1 MKTHIQSGDFTKLA
15 DVYSQY
21 RPGYSPVVA
30 RGLFRYV
37 DIEQEYFTAADIGA
51 GTGIWSKYIIER
63 NISCICVEPNEAMR
77 KAGVEYTRAYGNVT
91 WKSGSAEDTGLAD
104 HSVNWVT
111 MASSFH
117 WVDTEAGLREFRR
130 ILKPG
135 GYFTALWN
143 PRNIEGHAF
152 HEEIEQ
158 MIYNMVPD
166 LKRRSFGSK
175 EHIEN
180 MNAVL
185 TSTEDFTDVLFMEA
199 PYTINRTPEE
209 YIGAWRSVNDIQAQ
223 AGPEKFE
230 KIIDMISDR
239 IKHMTFIP
247 VPYIVR
253 AWTAKAVE

>member
-1 MKTHIQSGDFTKLA
+1 MKAHIQSGDFTKLA
-15 DVYSQY
+15 YDYSKY

-30 RGLFRYV
+30 KGLFRYV
-37 DIEQEYFTAADIGA
+37 NIRQENFTVADVGA
-51 GTGIWSKYIIER
+51 GTGIWSKYIIGQ
-63 NISCICVEPNEAMR
+63 NIPCICVEPNEAMR
-77 KAGVEYTRAYGNVT
+77 KAGVEYTSAYANVT
-91 WKSGSAEDTGLAD
+91 WQSGSAEDTGLAD
-104 HSVNWVT
+104 RSVNWVT
-111 MASSFH
+111 MASLFH
-117 WVDTEAGLREFRR
+117 WVNTEVALREFNR

-166 LKRRSFGSK
+166 LKRKSSGSK
-175 EHIEN
+175 EHIED
-180 MNAVL
+180 MNEIL
-185 TSTEDFTDVLFMEA
+185 TSTGDFTDVLFMEA

-230 KIIDMISDR
+230 KIIDMIPDK
-239 IKHMTFIP
+239 IKHTAVIP
-247 VPYIVR
+247 VPYVIR
-253 AWTAKAVE
+253 AWTAKVVG